1 MKRHYGMRLVKKSC
15 YNQKTWI
22 YNNIGSEVK
31 KQTDIV
37 EKQYQGLVKD
47 FSSNKDNKNVN
58 KSLIKKED
66 IDKEKI

>member
-1 MKRHYGMRLVKKSC
+1 M
-15 YNQKTWI
+15 
-22 YNNIGSEVK
+22 K